1 MFESNCFACAWC
13 NTCELDIIS
22 YKREWYY
29 KFYKNAY
36 CRNLNLGFITKVKPC
51 KGVGQKWSPRI
62 TFHAPKSVWMCEGMN
77 PTLPSELPL
86 WELEFWWIL
95 QFSEGM
101 GQNSLDWNILY
112 KIGNVLE
119 FRCLKW
125 ARMTHLDT

>member
-1 MFESNCFACAWC
+1 
-13 NTCELDIIS
+13 
-22 YKREWYY
+22 
-29 KFYKNAY
+29 
-36 CRNLNLGFITKVKPC
+36 
-51 KGVGQKWSPRI
+51 
-62 TFHAPKSVWMCEGMN
+62 MCEGMN